1 LRSFHIHFSLFV
13 YASTASACVR
23 LIKQCGKERGVNVDF
38 IDNLKI
44 FASRAV
50 KLKDQIQ
57 TEEAT
62 KTALIMPFFQQVLGY
77 DVFNP
82 DEFVPEFTADVG
94 IKKGEKVD
102 YAIMINGQPIILI
115 EAKFRGE
122 ALEKHDSQLF
132 RYFATTSSL
141 FAILTN
147 GIVYRF
153 YADLDKKNT
162 MDLEPF
168 LEIDLLNL
176 RENLVPELKKFCK
189 SAFNAEEIS
198 SAASALKYS
207 SRIKAYLS
215 EQLREPNDEFV
226 RFFMV
231 SAYNGMKTQAVIEK
245 FRPIVKKTLNEYITE
260 LMNDRITDA
269 LKGKEESPMASSEP
283 VPMSSEPEKN
293 KIETTQNEIEAYY
306 IIKTLLSDTTEVSR
320 ICYKDNINYFSVLLD
335 GKPSRWICR
344 LILDK
349 AKQYMIV
356 PDDSKRDKRF
366 DIDSIA
372 DIYKYKNEL
381 TESLKR
387 CLQM

>member
-1 LRSFHIHFSLFV
+1 M
-13 YASTASACVR
+13 
-23 LIKQCGKERGVNVDF
+23 DF
-38 IDNLKI
+38 IDSLKL
-44 FASRAV
+44 FASRVA
-50 KLKDQIQ
+50 KLKVQVQ

-102 YAIMINGQPIILI
+102 YAIMVNGLPIILI
-115 EAKFRGE
+115 EAKYCGE
-122 ALEKHDSQLF
+122 SLEKHDSQLF

-147 GIVYRF
+147 GIIYRF
-153 YADLDKKNT
+153 YADLEKKNT

-207 SRIKAYLS
+207 SRIKAYFS
-215 EQLREPNDEFV
+215 EQLREPSDEFV
-226 RFFMV
+226 RFFIAP
-231 SAYNGMKTQAVIEK
+231 AYAGAKTQAVVEK
-245 FRPIVKKTLNEYITE
+245 FKPIVKKTLNEYITE

-269 LKGKEESPMASSEP
+269 LKSKEETPSTPAVEP
-283 VPMSSEPEKN
+283 PISVAPEKN
-293 KIETTQNEIEAYY
+293 KIETSQSEIESYY
-306 IIKTLLSDTTEVSR
+306 IIKTLLSDLTTINR

-344 LILDK
+344 LLLDRS
-349 AKQYMIV
+349 KQCMII
-356 PDDSKRDKRF
+356 PDENKHEKRY

-372 DIYKYKNEL
+372 DIYKYKNDL
-381 TESLKR
+381 AESLKR

>member
-1 LRSFHIHFSLFV
+1 M
-13 YASTASACVR
+13 
-23 LIKQCGKERGVNVDF
+23 DF
-38 IDNLKI
+38 IDCLKL

-132 RYFATTSSL
+132 RYFATTNSL

-147 GIVYRF
+147 GIMYRF

-176 RENLVPELKKFCK
+176 RDNLVPELKKFCK

-226 RFFMV
+226 RFFITP
-231 SAYNGMKTQAVIEK
+231 AYNGVKTQAVVDK
-245 FRPIVKKTLNEYITE
+245 FKPIVKKTLNEYITE

-269 LKGKEESPMASSEP
+269 LKAKEDTPATIAVEQAP
-283 VPMSSEPEKN
+283 VAAEPEKS
-293 KIETTQNEIEAYY
+293 KIETSQTEIEAYY
-306 IIKTLLSDTTEVSR
+306 IIKTMLSDTTAVSR
-320 ICYKDNINYFSVLLD
+320 ICYKDNINYFSVLVD

-344 LILDK
+344 LMLDR
-349 AKQYMIV
+349 
-356 PDDSKRDKRF
+356 S
-366 DIDSIA
+366 
-372 DIYKYKNEL
+372 
-381 TESLKR
+381 
-387 CLQM
+387 